1 MSSAPSFPSPASA
14 SSPSRARASSSSLGL
29 MEAAEVGSMTAMG
42 LCVKERCSL
51 AVNMKFGFTASAFRT
66 QSLARCGLMC
76 P

>member
-1 MSSAPSFPSPASA
+1 
-14 SSPSRARASSSSLGL
+14 

-51 AVNMKFGFTASAFRT
+51 AVNMKSGFTDPAFRT